1 MFPGLVTLCLNTH
14 NLPEMRRFYEALGLQ
29 VHIDQPTNVLLN
41 NGNVDI
47 GLMTFLEAPCL
58 NFRGADP
65 FAMHK
70 SMKDQCPTLE
80 GTPAQYEKAQ
90 YAADADGAS
99 WMTYDP
105 DGNGIFFDTNTLE
118 TGAGGAAF
126 ALQRVLDGAAKELAN
141 VGASDACR
149 TAFRQEVQHRFMPPA
164 RRTQTDQKFDSL
176 SLTDPNLYPG
186 DFVFCVKTA
195 DLAASRAFYLSL
207 GLAVSGNDDDT
218 WVQMGNA
225 DCQLALMT
233 FLGENWLN
241 FRGADPFLVYE
252 RLSATGLS
260 PEGEPSRYGGEEFNS
275 APGAH
280 WQTKDPDGNV
290 VYFDTT
296 DPERIV
302 PGDPTALQAVL
313 QQTRQR
319 LINISAEPT
328 CIDAFETR
336 IVQPFGG

>member
-70 SMKDQCPTLE
+70 SMKDLCPTLE

-164 RRTQTDQKFDSL
+164 R
-176 SLTDPNLYPG
+176 
-186 DFVFCVKTA
+186 
-195 DLAASRAFYLSL
+195 
-207 GLAVSGNDDDT
+207 
-218 WVQMGNA
+218 
-225 DCQLALMT
+225 
-233 FLGENWLN
+233 
-241 FRGADPFLVYE
+241 
-252 RLSATGLS
+252 
-260 PEGEPSRYGGEEFNS
+260 YGGEEFNS